1 VSRPHHKSYS
11 MKKSLIVVESPT
23 KIKSLKK
30 FLSSDYIIES
40 SYGHIID
47 LPEKSFGID
56 DRTFEPEYTTL
67 QGKKQVIQ
75 DLKKA
80 AAKCDTVYLAPDPDR
95 EGEAIAWH
103 IASIMPKGI
112 KIKRAVFN
120 SVTKKAVQEAVQN
133 PREIDMALVNA
144 QQARRLL
151 DRIVGYK
158 ISPVLSR
165 KVSAGP
171 GRRGLSAGRVQSVAL
186 KLVVDREK
194 EIEAFKPVEYW
205 NLSSFLKT
213 PGGEFVA
220 HLYSVDGLKVEKE
233 PVEGKKVFLIGNE
246 KVAREIEARLKKA
259 NYATAKVTKKEKK
272 RSPSPPFIT
281 STLQQEASR
290 HLNFSPNKT
299 MQVAQQLYEGIDLG
313 SGDTQGLITYMRTDS
328 VRLSPEGTEAARAV
342 IEKAY
347 GAKYLPE
354 KPNVYTTK
362 KSAQD
367 AHEAIRPV
375 DASLKPSNVSKY
387 LSADQKKLYDLIW
400 KRTIASQM
408 NSAIYDTL
416 SADISTDVD
425 CMLRATGSVLKFDG
439 HLRVYQELHDDA
451 TAEEDRLLP
460 PLKEGQDLKLK
471 KVDAIQA
478 FTRPP
483 PRFSEAS
490 LIKELEKSGIGRP
503 STYAAIMNKIKSR
516 DYTEKDGGRL
526 KPTQLGRVISTFLET
541 NFPGVMNVDFTRD
554 MEDELEDI
562 ADGKLDW
569 KKLLKTFW
577 AEFMPVVEVAT
588 KEAHVP
594 KELTDITCPECK
606 KHKLHKIWAK
616 GKYFYGCSGYPE
628 CEYTNSIEG
637 LNFKKEDYAAD
648 FKWDQPCPKCG
659 GKMAVRH
666 GRFGAFLGCLNYPKC
681 RGLINIPPKGEKFVD
696 LACPAKGCDGHIT
709 KKMSRFGRP
718 FYSCSEFPECDVI
731 VNDPADLKVKYKNHK
746 KTAYVAKK
754 GKGGGP
760 GPKKLSKELQ
770 DIVGKKELSRP
781 EVTKALWVYIKE
793 HNLQDPSNKRRI
805 VADEK
810 LKKLFGGLESVDMF
824 ELARVISGH
833 LS

>member
-1 VSRPHHKSYS
+1 MK
-11 MKKSLIVVESPT
+11 KKSLIVVESPT

-30 FLSSDYIIES
+30 FLSSDFIIES

-47 LPEKSFGID
+47 LPAKKFGID
-56 DRTFEPEYTTL
+56 DETFEPEYTTL
-67 QGKKQVIQ
+67 EGKTQVIK

-103 IASIMPKGI
+103 IASIMPKGM

-120 SVTKKAVQEAVQN
+120 SVTKKAVQEAVEN
-133 PREIDMALVNA
+133 PREINMALVNA

-158 ISPVLSR
+158 VSPVLSR

-194 EIEAFKPVEYW
+194 EIEAFVPVEYW
-205 NLSSFLKT
+205 NLSSLLKT
-213 PGGEFVA
+213 KGGEFSA
-220 HLYSVDGLKVEKE
+220 NLYSVDGLRVEKE
-233 PVEGKKVFLIGNE
+233 AVEGKKAFLINNE
-246 KVAREIEARLKKA
+246 KVARGIESKLKKA
-259 NYATAKVTKKEKK
+259 KYETASVTKKEKK
-272 RSPSPPFIT
+272 RAPGPPFIT
-281 STLQQEASR
+281 STLQQEAFR
-290 HLNFSPNKT
+290 HLSFSPAKT
-299 MQVAQQLYEGIDLG
+299 MKVAQELYEGIDLG

-328 VRLSPEGTEAARAV
+328 VRMAPEGVEAARAH
-342 IEKAY
+342 IQKAF
-347 GAKYLPE
+347 GKEYLPE
-354 KPNVYTTK
+354 KPNSYATK

-375 DASLKPSNVSKY
+375 DADYSPQKVAKY
-387 LSADQKKLYDLIW
+387 LSPDQKKLYGLIW
-400 KRTIASQM
+400 MRTLASQM
-408 NSAIYDTL
+408 QPAIYDTI
-416 SADISTDVD
+416 SADITTDVG
-425 CMLRATGSVLKFDG
+425 CMLRATGSILKFDG
-439 HLRVYQELHDDA
+439 HLRAYQEKEDEN
-451 TAEEDRLLP
+451 TAEEEKLLP
-460 PLKEGQDLKLK
+460 PLEQGQALALK

-503 STYAAIMNKIKSR
+503 STYSAIMNKIKSR
-516 DYTEKDGGRL
+516 DYTEKEGGRL
-526 KPTQLGRVISTFLET
+526 KPTELGCVIATFLES
-541 NFPGVMNVDFTRD
+541 NFSGIMNVDFTRE
-554 MEDELEDI
+554 MEDELEEI

-577 AEFMPVVEVAT
+577 AEFMPVVEIAT

-594 KELTDITCPECK
+594 KNLTDITCPECK

-616 GKYFYGCSGYPE
+616 GKYFYGCSGYPD
-628 CEYTNSIEG
+628 CGYTNSLEG

-648 FKWDQPCPKCG
+648 FDWNQKCPKCESE
-659 GKMAVRH
+659 MTLRH
-666 GRFGAFLGCLNYPKC
+666 GRFGAFLGCAKYPKC
-681 RGLINIPPKGEKFVD
+681 RGLVNVPPKGEKIID
-696 LACPAKGCDGHIT
+696 IPCPAKGCTGGIT

-731 VNDPADLKVKYKNHK
+731 VNDLADLKVKYKDHP
-746 KTAYVAKK
+746 KTAYVARKK

-760 GPKKLSKELQ
+760 GPRKLSKELQ
-770 DIVGKKELSRP
+770 AIVEKEELSRP
-781 EVTKALWVYIKE
+781 EVTKALWVYIKQ
-793 HNLQDPSNKRRI
+793 HDLQDPDNRRRI
-805 VADEK
+805 IADEK
-810 LKKLFGGLESVDMF
+810 LKAFFGGLESIDMF
-824 ELARVISGH
+824 ELAKVISGH